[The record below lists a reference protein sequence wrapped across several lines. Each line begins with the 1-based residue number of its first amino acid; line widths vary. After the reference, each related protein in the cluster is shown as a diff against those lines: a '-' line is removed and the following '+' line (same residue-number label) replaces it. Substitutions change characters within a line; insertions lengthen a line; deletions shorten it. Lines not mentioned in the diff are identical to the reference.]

1 MTDTSPAHVTLRRG
15 LQTQRVWLA
24 SGLILGTLAVIDPTQ
39 AAASAGFAANAL
51 LKTAPFLILSIAI
64 AAWAGATGADN
75 LIARAFTGAPVA
87 MIGLG
92 ALAGVISPFC
102 SCGVIPLIA
111 ALLTMG
117 VPLSA
122 VMAFWLASPIMDPSM
137 FVLTGGVLGL
147 EFAVAKTLAA
157 FGLGVFGGLVVH
169 LLARGGALADPL
181 REGIGDGGCGGARV
195 RAPRPV
201 AWRFWTE
208 RERRAKFGR
217 TAASTTLFLARW
229 LTLAFILESLML
241 AWIPAET
248 VTAALGGE
256 GLMPIVTATL
266 VGVPAYLNGYA
277 ALPLVGGLITQ
288 GMAPGAGMAFLVAG
302 EVTSIPAVLAVPM
315 AASLGLSPVW
325 VFGAV
330 SMAMVVSA
338 MVGPWAGA
346 RIDGAGGRGVLI
358 ALLMLR
364 RSRPR
369 RGNAPG
375 KTRFGS
381 RSVGPG
387 APAVD
392 REILGIAHRPDI
404 RLARLGPDDHG
415 VDAVAA
421 GIILGSL
428 AAVEGQPDL
437 RLGVVGTGPA
447 HQRVDLAGGGGGE
460 VQNPVMGLGLAG
472 LHRGPGGLVDA
483 GAHGRDVLPRV
494 VLAVM
499 GVRAGACKG
508 RHTAGYNPPRPEKP
522 AP

>member
-92 ALAGVISPFC
+92 ALAGAISPFC

-137 FVLTGGVLGL
+137 FVLTAGVLGL

-157 FGLGVFGGLVVH
+157 FGLGVCGGLVVH

-217 TAASTTLFLARW
+217 TAASTTLFLAKW

-302 EVTSIPAVLAVPM
+302 GVTSIPAAMAVWALTRPQ
-315 AASLGLSPVW
+315 
-325 VFGAV
+325 VFA
-330 SMAMVVSA
+330 
-338 MVGPWAGA
+338 
-346 RIDGAGGRGVLI
+346 LYI
-358 ALLMLR
+358 ALSL
-364 RSRPR
+364 
-369 RGNAPG
+369 
-375 KTRFGS
+375 T
-381 RSVGPG
+381 G
-387 APAVD
+387 ALV
-392 REILGIAHRPDI
+392 
-404 RLARLGPDDHG
+404 
-415 VDAVAA
+415 
-421 GIILGSL
+421 
-428 AAVEGQPDL
+428 
-437 RLGVVGTGPA
+437 
-447 HQRVDLAGGGGGE
+447 
-460 VQNPVMGLGLAG
+460 AG
-472 LHRGPGGLVDA
+472 LLFQLWVIA
-483 GAHGRDVLPRV
+483 
-494 VLAVM
+494 
-499 GVRAGACKG
+499 
-508 RHTAGYNPPRPEKP
+508 
-522 AP
+522 